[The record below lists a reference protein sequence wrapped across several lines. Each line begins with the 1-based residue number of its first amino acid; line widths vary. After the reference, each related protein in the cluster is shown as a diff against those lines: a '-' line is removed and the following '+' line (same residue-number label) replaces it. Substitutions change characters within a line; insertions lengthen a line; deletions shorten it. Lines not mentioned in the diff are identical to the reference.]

1 MQRSGILGSMDLGDW
16 AGMKRT
22 IYAII
27 CVALIAA
34 GSALLFSMS
43 LDPPDEP
50 FTSSML
56 QDG

>member
-1 MQRSGILGSMDLGDW
+1 MDLG